1 MNFKSALAYAH
12 VIELKLVTEIYVCYQ
27 WKRERAEEMITDN
40 RPKQEKR
47 HNKRILDS
55 SRETEREFIKIGNK
69 TILCDYYLFADTNIW
84 SQEICI
90 PENREL
96 SYRYLVCAVDP
107 ATGNIHVRRWETHLT
122 PRHIPAFLPD
132 DSVLRDSTVP
142 SAVSAPSSSRSRTSD
157 TDTFGDIAGVEK
169 VDRGW
174 LTTET
179 VFQFKFI
186 RNPFM
191 LKQKLKNKLLYVKV
205 SESDT

>member
-1 MNFKSALAYAH
+1 
-12 VIELKLVTEIYVCYQ
+12 
-27 WKRERAEEMITDN
+27 MITDN
-40 RPKQEKR
+40 SPKQEKR
-47 HNKRILDS
+47 NNECIFNS
-55 SRETEREFIKIGNK
+55 SRETDREFIKTSNN
-69 TILCDYYLFADTNIW
+69 TFFFDYYLFVDANIW
-84 SQEICI
+84 SQEICV
-90 PENREL
+90 PENRDL
-96 SYRYLVCAVDP
+96 SYRYLICAVDP

-122 PRHIPAFLPD
+122 PRHVPAFLPE

-142 SAVSAPSSSRSRTSD
+142 NNASASSSSRSRTSD

-179 VFQFKFI
+179 VFQFKFV

-205 SESDT
+205 SDT